1 MTNKGTDIPV
11 MTPVRTFGDLVFTSG
26 SATSTGDTPSQI
38 RYCLEQLRGRLEAAG
53 ASLETVVKA
62 TVYLTEMSDRER
74 YLNEIWREYFPTNP
88 PCRTT
93 VQVAL
98 GPNTK
103 VEIEMI
109 AHRIRA

>member
-1 MTNKGTDIPV
+1 MTKKSADVPLL
-11 MTPVRTFGDLVFTSG
+11 TPARIVGNLVFTSG
-26 SATSTGDTPSQI
+26 SATSTGNIRSQI
-38 RYCLEQLRGRLEAAG
+38 RYCLEQLKERLERAG
-53 ASLETVVKA
+53 ASLETVDKA
-62 TVYLTEMSDRER
+62 TVYLTDMSDREK

-93 VQVAL
+93 VQVVL

-109 AHRIRA
+109 AHRK